1 MKETCELNHRNQSPR
16 ASKAPKRDLK
26 RQITQWARK
35 FLTENCNYDSSSIL
49 ELLRDLDAGQKKALK
64 GCAVAVLADKQLRCN
79 ENLRNG
85 AVRLIVA
92 LLPETLAIF
101 EKLLSDSS
109 SPLWYDVHF
118 IAFNSLERSSLNKTN
133 QQQVL
138 AMVERY
144 LVNAKSEAGFAAWK
158 AGDMLGDEWFA
169 PETVEILERLLSSAR
184 YVAGRNAAL
193 HGIQHAMNEATPS
206 EKKRLRSLVRKVASK
221 DRSAEVRDYATYT
234 LTDGG
239 CSKEHGVRKTGP
251 ARTQTLSS

>member
-1 MKETCELNHRNQSPR
+1 MKEIYELNHQRQKPR
-16 ASKAPKRDLK
+16 ARKTAKRNMKKDVSE
-26 RQITQWARK
+26 WARK
-35 FLTENCNYDSSSIL
+35 FLQENCNYDSSSIL
-49 ELLRDLDAGQKKALK
+49 ELLRELDAKQRETLK
-64 GCAVAVLADKQLRCN
+64 SCAVAVLADKRLRRN

-92 LLPETLAIF
+92 LLPETFAIF
-101 EKLLSDSS
+101 ERLLSDSS

-118 IAFNSLERSSLNKTN
+118 IAFNSLVRSSLSETD
-133 QQQVL
+133 QRRVL
-138 AMVERY
+138 ALVERY

-184 YVAGRNAAL
+184 YVAGRNGAL

-206 EKKRLRSLVRKVASK
+206 EKPRLLSLVRKVAAE
-221 DRSAEVRDYATYT
+221 DRSSEVRDYATYT

-239 CSKEHGVRKTGP
+239 CYKERGVRK
-251 ARTQTLSS
+251 